1 MLNKKAEQERIEKA
15 YPFLRASECL
25 GRNLLHAMLMQIPVE
40 TVRTM
45 YVIANLGRDYVREDI
60 WYIPYDPLQVIG
72 ARRSK
77 LSASLDRP
85 QEELIRELLEQDD
98 LRRWIT
104 RGLHVLRIE

>member
-15 YPFLRASECL
+15 YPFLRAAECL
-25 GRNLLHAMLMQIPVE
+25 GRNLLHTMLMQIPE
-40 TVRTM
+40 ESVRTM

-60 WYIPYDPLQVIG
+60 WYIPYDPIQVVSS
-72 ARRSK
+72 RRSK
-77 LSASLDRP
+77 LSVSLSRS

>member
-1 MLNKKAEQERIEKA
+1 MQNRKNEQERIEKA
-15 YPFLRASECL
+15 YPFLRAAECM

-60 WYIPYDPLQVIG
+60 WYIPYDPIQGIA

-77 LSASLDRP
+77 LSASLDRL

>member
-1 MLNKKAEQERIEKA
+1 MRNHKIEQERIEKA
-15 YPFLRASECL
+15 YPFLRAAECL
-25 GRNLLHAMLMQIPVE
+25 GRNLLHTMLMQIPAE
-40 TVRTM
+40 SVRTI

-60 WYIPYDPLQVIG
+60 WYTPYDPIQVVG

-77 LSASLDRP
+77 LSASLSRS

>member
-1 MLNKKAEQERIEKA
+1 MRNHKIEQERIGNA
-15 YPFLRASECL
+15 YPFLRAAECL
-25 GRNLLHAMLMQIPVE
+25 GRNLLHAILMQIPLE

-45 YVIANLGRDYVREDI
+45 YVIANLGRNYVREDI
-60 WYIPYDPLQVIG
+60 WYIPYDPIQVIG

-77 LSASLDRP
+77 MTASLDRP